1 MRNKLF
7 LTILTAILVSAF
19 SAPITAAEIPLKE
32 AISTL
37 RAVEKS
43 LKSARW
49 ESRVQPSIRVDDPDQ
64 VSIDNVEVFVSKD
77 FPVFFQRA
85 VLFDVVAK
93 RFVVEEKSCAAPPE
107 DPNDYNSLVSVVR
120 AYSYDGKELSS
131 WRRSK
136 EGAKEPSEDDYTIG
150 TISVD
155 LDDAPEIAYFLNSN
169 GANVGFGT
177 GFPGYITGQN
187 TDAVRSLSSMLSEW
201 NKEGFTIAIQ
211 ELSDGK
217 WAIEAKIIHPMI
229 TYEEDPSGAPRMVE
243 RAIETE
249 RIIRIH
255 LLPRSGL
262 VVYLSRAA
270 EIEGEEIEELRVEAD
285 VAIDEK
291 QGAVLRKMYVMN
303 PISRTM
309 DYITFSSYEINPPVK
324 KDMFSL
330 VFPDG
335 TYVDD
340 YVEKKRYQA
349 GDAVN
354 KDQATSEFMTRQGL
368 TGDVSARRDVFV
380 IRLVLI
386 GLGTAMILFA
396 LWRAVRRRKSAE

>member
-1 MRNKLF
+1 
-7 LTILTAILVSAF
+7 
-19 SAPITAAEIPLKE
+19 
-32 AISTL
+32 
-37 RAVEKS
+37 
-43 LKSARW
+43 
-49 ESRVQPSIRVDDPDQ
+49 
-64 VSIDNVEVFVSKD
+64 
-77 FPVFFQRA
+77 
-85 VLFDVVAK
+85 LFDVVAK